1 MKNIILFEQF
11 NALNEGERN
20 KFYLLNTSSKL
31 NTEDPMSNDLV
42 HGWESSGKEDDKM
55 TYLLVTTS
63 KLKNPVIIAGSGDPE
78 GYNVSTEGEKA
89 NIALLDDGNR
99 TTRFARNN
107 DRWGDDGKV
116 IAIAH
121 GAEEI
126 KKFPKGK
133 YTFVV
138 MK

>member
-1 MKNIILFEQF
+1 MKKIMLFEQF
-11 NALNEGERN
+11 LNEGERN
-20 KFYLLNTSSKL
+20 KFYLLNTGGKL
-31 NTEDPMSNDLV
+31 DSTNPMDNEFVS
-42 HGWESSGKEDDKM
+42 GWEKSGKEEDKM

-63 KLKNPVIIAGSGDPE
+63 KLKNPFIIAGSGSPDGYGVSVE
-78 GYNVSTEGEKA
+78 GDKA

-116 IAIAH
+116 IGIAY